1 MIKNLETLEEVE
13 EVDGIS
19 EGRDTLEDVEGG
31 GGFTTGVN
39 TLEDGEGG
47 GGSTSRKMMPV
58 GFCFFGTSWEIF
70 ESSSS
75 ESDSDGFR
83 GISVGGGG
91 TS

>member
-1 MIKNLETLEEVE
+1 MNLEILVVEV
-13 EVDGIS
+13 VDRTS
-19 EGRDTLEDVEGG
+19 VEDVVEG

-39 TLEDGEGG
+39 TIEEGEGG
-47 GGSTSRKMMPV
+47 GGSTGRKMMPV
-58 GFCFFGTSWEIF
+58 GFCFFRASWETS

-83 GISVGGGG
+83 AISIGGGG